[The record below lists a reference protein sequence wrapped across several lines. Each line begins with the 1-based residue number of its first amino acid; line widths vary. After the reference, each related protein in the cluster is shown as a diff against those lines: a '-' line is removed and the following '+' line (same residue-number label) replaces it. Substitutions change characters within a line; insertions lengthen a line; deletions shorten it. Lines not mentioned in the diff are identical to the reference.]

1 MGAIASAFGNVF
13 AGNKAAEGQEKAARK
28 VEQRYQEIKGMGKPY
43 MQAGTDALDLY
54 RTSVGL
60 NGADKQ
66 TDYFNNFQNDPGWQ
80 ASLNHATRGLENSN
94 AIRGRGYGG
103 NVIAG
108 LGDYLQKNMLD
119 AYKTRQSQIGGLVD
133 VGTGTLGTI
142 ANAGTQA
149 AGTQAGHLA
158 NAGYYKGA
166 GIANAFNALEV
177 GQGNASQAAA
187 YGQGSGGGGLASA
200 GNFLSMF
207 GG

>member
-1 MGAIASAFGNVF
+1 MGAIASAVGNLF
-13 AGNKAAEGQEKAARK
+13 AGNTAAKGQEKAAK
-28 VEQRYQEIKGMGKPY
+28 TVDKRYQEIKGMGQPY

-66 TDYFNNFQNDPGWQ
+66 SQFYNDFQTDPGWQ
-80 ASLNHATRGLENSN
+80 ASQDYAMRGLENSN

-103 NVIAG
+103 NLIGG

-119 AYKTRQSQIGGLVD
+119 AYKTRQSQLGGLVD
-133 VGTGTLGTI
+133 VGQGTLGTI

-149 AGTQAGHLA
+149 AGAQAGHLA

-166 GIANAFNALEV
+166 GIANAFNALNT

-207 GG
+207 G